1 MLLSDLFQFQCSI
14 FEKYICTFFTL
25 IFSINSSSLI
35 SFYSIRYCVSLIA
48 KCAYTAQIIIHQ
60 LNVKHAVI
68 NVITLLNKNYWNG
81 LWFTL
86 RGTWWMKIFT
96 TCVTFDQVL
105 LQNKYEIAHFL
116 TSFVLDWKKD
126 ESFFQF
132 DVGNI
137 AITVVFWN

>member
-14 FEKYICTFFTL
+14 FEKYICTSFPL

-86 RGTWWMKIFT
+86 QGTWWMKIFT
-96 TCVTFDQVL
+96 TLVTNDHVL
-105 LQNKYEIAHFL
+105 LQNKYKITHSL
-116 TSFVLDWKKD
+116 TPFVLDWKKN

-132 DVGNI
+132 GVANI
-137 AITVVFWN
+137 TITVDFWS